1 MDNIIFQEIK
11 NVDCDMVEKIVKL
24 ERRNLGEDASV
35 NEWVIPV
42 IIRYGKL
49 IVAKKH
55 REPIRSESRKSR
67 ISKGAI
73 KENDI
78 KESIVDKSD
87 NTEIIGVCE
96 IIKSLREENT
106 AFIHS
111 FYVERKYRNKGIG
124 KKLMQ
129 NAIDALKDDNI
140 NIIELTVDPANSS
153 AVHLY
158 NKCGF
163 KRVGLRKDEY
173 GRGVN
178 RDLMILKL

>member
-11 NVDCDMVEKIVKL
+11 NVDCDLVEKIVKL
-24 ERRNLGEDASV
+24 EKRNLGKDASV

-49 IVAKKH
+49 IVAKRHK
-55 REPIRSESRKSR
+55 EPIKGERR

-73 KENDI
+73 KKNDI
-78 KESIVDKSD
+78 EESITDKSD

-173 GRGVN
+173 GRGVD